1 MSIAEA
7 SPVPEAQDIRAL
19 GSSETPRPAISEARR
34 IVVKLGT
41 RVLTDKDGYLA
52 SARVGA
58 LVATAAAIRQ
68 SGREVMLVS
77 SGALALGCKVLGYEI
92 PPNRPDLRRACA
104 AVGQTQLT
112 ALYEHRLSLHG
123 LVGAQVLVSE
133 SDFDDRDRNLKLRR
147 TLDALLQRGVVPIV
161 NENDAIAAADLPSVD
176 GTHRPVFGENDRL
189 AALVS
194 SAVKADLLVLLTNVS
209 GVFDANPLENP
220 EAKLL
225 TTIEDSSVLSACTGA
240 GSLVSRGGMRCKVE
254 AALIASSGGCHAVIA
269 SGVDPGVFSHL
280 MAGEDVGTWFPAQ
293 GNLDSRDR
301 WIAYSTAIRGVLH
314 LDAGAV
320 RALRERNASL
330 LAKGLVAVDGEFGPG
345 DVVELRGPGRELVGR
360 GLIRFSAAGVDRW
373 RQGKAPAE
381 AAGQSTLIRRNFI
394 VLAPEGEH

>member
-1 MSIAEA
+1 MSTATLA
-7 SPVPEAQDIRAL
+7 TAQEAQDIQA
-19 GSSETPRPAISEARR
+19 SSTPETARPAVSGARR

-41 RVLTDKDGYLA
+41 RVLTDKEGYLA
-52 SARVGA
+52 SSRVGA

-68 SGREVMLVS
+68 SGREVILVS
-77 SGALALGCKVLGYEI
+77 SGALALGCKILGYEV

-112 ALYEHRLSLHG
+112 SLYEHRLSLHG

-147 TLDALLQRGVVPIV
+147 TLDALLQRGVVPIL
-161 NENDAIAAADLPSVD
+161 NENDAVAAADLPSVD

-194 SAVKADLLVLLTNVS
+194 SAVKADLLVLLTNVA
-209 GVFDANPLENP
+209 GVFDAHPSKAP

-225 TTIEDSSVLSACTGA
+225 HTIEDSSVLAACTGS
-240 GSLVSRGGMRCKVE
+240 GSLVSRGGMRSKVE

-269 SGVDPGVFSHL
+269 SGTAGGAFSHL
-280 MAGEDVGTWFPAQ
+280 MAGEEIGTWFPAQ
-293 GNLDSRDR
+293 GNLDTRDR

-320 RALRERNASL
+320 AALRQRNASL
-330 LAKGLVAVDGEFGPG
+330 LAKGLVAVDGDFGPG

-360 GLIRFSAAGVDRW
+360 GLIRFSATAVDRW
-373 RQGKAPAE
+373 RQGKPPAE
-381 AAGQSTLIRRNFI
+381 VAGQGTLIRRNFI